1 MSTKGWQLILADK
14 FCLKVTDGT
23 HDSPKK
29 TKIGKHLVTSKHIK
43 GKNIDF
49 DNTYLIGEDDF
60 KKINQRSRVDQWDV
74 IISMIG
80 EYCGF
85 CYVERN
91 NVINYAVKNV
101 GLFKVGDR
109 TKAYWLYYYLNSKIG
124 KDAIATYKSGTS
136 QPYITLGSLRSLPIL
151 IPNQEETMKN
161 IVSILSALD
170 DKIELNRQTN
180 QTLEAIAHA
189 IFKEWFVDFRF
200 PGSTKLTTG
209 SATGEMQASELGTI
223 PKGWR
228 VGKLGEVVAVQNGYA
243 FKSNDFK
250 DAGEIKII
258 KIKNI
263 SGNLVD
269 VVSTQFVD
277 SEIVEK
283 LDKKFKIEFGSL
295 LIAMTGAEVGKIGL
309 VPNSEKPLWLNQRVG
324 MFVEKV
330 KYANLFIYILLG
342 TEEYQNTLQNSAL
355 GSAQPNISSSV
366 IENISTIIPPVK
378 VILNF
383 GELVNPLF
391 ERILSNIDESV
402 TLTAIR
408 DSLLPKLMN
417 GDI

>member
-1 MSTKGWQLILADK
+1 MNKEWKNYKLGELCETISITHKFNKNKLVFLNTGDIDRGKFLHSKYTAIKDMPGQAKKTIKKNDILFSEIRPANGRYAFLSFASDDYVVSTKLMVIRCREAIL
-14 FCLKVTDGT
+14 
-23 HDSPKK
+23 PKYLYQF
-29 TKIGKHLVTSKHIK
+29 ITSKTITDWLQH
-43 GKNIDF
+43 
-49 DNTYLIGEDDF
+49 LAE
-60 KKINQRSRVDQWDV
+60 SR
-74 IISMIG
+74 
-80 EYCGF
+80 
-85 CYVERN
+85 
-91 NVINYAVKNV
+91 
-101 GLFKVGDR
+101 
-109 TKAYWLYYYLNSKIG
+109 
-124 KDAIATYKSGTS
+124 SGTFP
-136 QPYITLGSLRSLPIL
+136 QITFDQVADIEINLPSKVEQKTIS
-151 IPNQEETMKN
+151 EF
-161 IVSILSALD
+161 LSALD

-180 QTLEAIAHA
+180 QTLEAIAQA
-189 IFKEWFVDFRF
+189 IFKEWFVDFNF
-200 PGSTKLTTG
+200 PGT
-209 SATGEMQASELGTI
+209 TGEMQDSELGQI

-277 SEIVEK
+277 REIVEK
-283 LDKKFKIEFGSL
+283 LDKKYKIEIGSL

-309 VPNSEKPLWLNQRVG
+309 IPKSEKQLWLNQRVG

-330 KYANLFIYILLG
+330 KYANHFIYILLG
-342 TEEYQNTLQNSAL
+342 SEEYQNTLQNSAL

-366 IENISTIIPPVK
+366 IENISTIMPPVK

-391 ERILSNIDESV
+391 ERILSNYDESA

-408 DSLLPKLMN
+408 DSLLPELMN
-417 GDI
+417 GETEV